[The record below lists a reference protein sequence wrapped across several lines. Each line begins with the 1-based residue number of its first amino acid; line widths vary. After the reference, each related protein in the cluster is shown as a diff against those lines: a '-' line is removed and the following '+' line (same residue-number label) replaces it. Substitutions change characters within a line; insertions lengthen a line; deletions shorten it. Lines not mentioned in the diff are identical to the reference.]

1 MNIEIKKASR
11 DDFIFINNTR
21 NIEST
26 RKWLENNNT
35 ITIDET
41 LDWFDKTNP
50 NWYVIYYKNIKAG
63 YIRTSDDTGKSI
75 CIGCDV
81 HPDFRRKGIAFQAY
95 NLILDQLIENGYVNI
110 WLDVFKKNIPAI
122 NLYKKLNFKKICER
136 KVNNE
141 KYITMVLSVNKW
153 KK

>member
-110 WLDVFKKNIPAI
+110 
-122 NLYKKLNFKKICER
+122 
-136 KVNNE
+136 
-141 KYITMVLSVNKW
+141 
-153 KK
+153 